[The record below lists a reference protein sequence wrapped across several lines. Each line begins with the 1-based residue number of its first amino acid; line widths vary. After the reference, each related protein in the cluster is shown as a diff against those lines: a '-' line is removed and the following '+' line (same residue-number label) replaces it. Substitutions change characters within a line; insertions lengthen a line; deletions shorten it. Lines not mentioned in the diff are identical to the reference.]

1 LGEVTAF
8 FLESQILESALSKYH

>member
-8 FLESQILESALSKYH
+8 FLESQILESALSK